1 MNLAKFLR
9 TPFLKNTSG
18 TASGSVLTMLEGLEK
33 ERRFLVE
40 FFEKV

>member
-9 TPFLKNTSG
+9 TPFLKNTYG

-40 FFEKV
+40 FSEKV

>member
-18 TASGSVLTMLEGLEK
+18 TASGSVLTEGLEK

-40 FFEKV
+40 FSEKV